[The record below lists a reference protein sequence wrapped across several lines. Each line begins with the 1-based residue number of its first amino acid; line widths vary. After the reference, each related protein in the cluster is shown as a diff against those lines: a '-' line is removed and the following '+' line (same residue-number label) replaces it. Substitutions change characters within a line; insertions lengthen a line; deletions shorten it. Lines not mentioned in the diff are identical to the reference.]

1 MAWQKDQG
9 KYAKQAGDEA
19 LLQAK
24 NAKLAV
30 TDAQKAI
37 ELAEGVA
44 YENKTRW
51 LGAVSTITERDSRY
65 PNPKHGD
72 TVKVTGIATA
82 FRFVTGSGWVV
93 TDEYDPTV
101 IGALAA
107 ELASLGEDID
117 AGDFGDTSTGIP
129 IDGGTF

>member
-19 LLQAK
+19 LLQAEK
-24 NAKLAV
+24 AQVAV
-30 TDAQKAI
+30 IDAQKAI
-37 ELAEGVA
+37 DLAVGVA

-51 LGAVSTITERDSRY
+51 LDAVSTIAERDTKYR
-65 PNPKHGD
+65 NPKHGD

-93 TDEYDPTV
+93 TDEYNPTA
-101 IGALAA
+101 IDELAA
-107 ELASLGEDID
+107 EIASLGEDVD